1 MDSGQFV
8 IGEQLPL
15 FQDKYMLLN
24 GGSQELENLNL
35 HEAKKAF
42 LRYRDLYKNGGN
54 IDDKLKITDFL
65 ITGFSNA
72 PDPCPNEPAYLYGL
86 WNSFEDYVKSIGY
99 ESENLI
105 SGIKN
110 SFFQKILTSVDRWN
124 LTDTP
129 YLSDNIPMGY
139 VYLQAGQHDL
149 AIKSLQA
156 CILATPD
163 NAANYGYLGDTY
175 TLRGEPEVA
184 RRCYLE
190 ACLIEPADIDWD
202 HMKDGELLKLK
213 DQLVET
219 FDVNEMLASE
229 WFPSYAYI
237 QGLFKSKMI
246 RLNDELKKFVDEY
259 LALRKVYSEKPAPEL
274 ESKLFIR
281 AIVLCDNEP
290 FMKLIKGIN
299 FADIRRQMKEMNPSL
314 FSRYIKHIESRNRE
328 KGRPS

>member
-15 FQDKYMLLN
+15 FEDKYMLLN
-24 GGSQELENLNL
+24 GGSLELGKLNL

-42 LRYRDLYKNGGN
+42 QRYKDLYKNGGN

-65 ITGFSNA
+65 IKGFSNTPA
-72 PDPCPNEPAYLYGL
+72 AGPDEPAYLYGL
-86 WNSFEDYVKSIGY
+86 WNSFEDYVKSIGF

-105 SGIKN
+105 SGIKD
-110 SFFQKILTSVDRWN
+110 SFFQKLLASVDRWN

-139 VYLQAGQHDL
+139 VYLQAGQYDL

-163 NAANYGYLGDTY
+163 NAASYGYLGDTY
-175 TLRGEPEVA
+175 TLRGEPDVA

-190 ACLIEPADIDWD
+190 ACLIDPADIDWN

-219 FDVNEMLASE
+219 FDMNETSAYE

-237 QGLFKSKMI
+237 QGLFKPKMI
-246 RLNDELKKFVDEY
+246 RLNDELKKFVEEY
-259 LALRKVYSEKPAPEL
+259 LALRKAYSKGPTSDL

-281 AIVLCDNEP
+281 AIVLCDNEL
-290 FMKLIKGIN
+290 FMKLIKGID
-299 FADIRRQMKEMNPSL
+299 FADIRRQMKDMNPSL
-314 FSRYIKHIESRNRE
+314 FSGYMKHIESRNQE
-328 KGRPS
+328 KG